1 MANARI
7 HGFSFLKHT
16 VSLKS
21 TKAFSRLY
29 SKGTRRSGQLVTVT
43 VAENR
48 RKQSRLGI
56 PCSVKLGKA
65 HYRNRVRRRIKEA
78 YRCEEERLRSGL
90 DIMITP
96 KQAAHDCDFAV
107 LRREL
112 VWAFGKLGCVLPRQ
126 SAGTAEN
133 RGAGAATGTD
143 KQ

>member
-1 MANARI
+1 
-7 HGFSFLKHT
+7 LKHT

-29 SKGTRRSGQLVTVT
+29 TKGTRRSGQFVTVT

-48 RKQSRLGI
+48 RRQNRLGI

-65 HYRNRVRRRIKEA
+65 HYRNRIRRRIKEA
-78 YRCEEERLRSGL
+78 YRCEEERLRAGL

-96 KQAAHDCDFAV
+96 KQTAYDCDFTA

-112 VWAFGKLGCVLPRQ
+112 VWAFGKLGGVLPKPEPDK
-126 SAGTAEN
+126 SGT
-133 RGAGAATGTD
+133 RGAGADTD
-143 KQ
+143 GNAQ